1 MSFSFR
7 NLFSQDESEN
17 SEGAEA
23 SRDQSGDERASFL
36 PDGTTSAFRGMRT
49 ETNQKS
55 GASRTYTR
63 YMVGELLPYIPP
75 AIAAPS
81 GIPMEQMLEI
91 PLPADGSRDVN
102 LSTLYQLCPNLFASE
117 ITPLNDSV
125 ITLPPKI
132 EDVPP
137 ENGNQSGISA
147 PGQGSL
153 NPFSDASLPVQPSQP
168 GPGHDAGDSGFGSG
182 ANSQNPFWSPE
193 PEKSDRG
200 QTESKFSGDQ
210 GERKEMPAASP
221 FGNQPAPK
229 SESPNLFSQGENS
242 QQAPKGFLPPKGEPT
257 SQPGEGFGFQN
268 YHSTPEAEKSPSPAT
283 GPAQPANP
291 FANSAASVEQPAS
304 QAPAAEQ
311 NEFSTLFSRKA
322 EEDASIEPPG
332 MSQSKGNGPEMN
344 WGSPQMKSKGDEA
357 KSHSFHSGPG
367 SGQSPFEGTMETI
380 ESEVDE
386 DDGEFEGYL
395 PPAADEDTLSQI
407 PGLVESEREREEEE
421 QDQETS
427 FDDEPVHFD
436 DLMASVDEKESDS
449 SRTSFFDE
457 LAHSPAP
464 SQKEYQADP
473 PKSEEKPE
481 SHFGNVAS
489 AHSERERSKSPGPEP
504 VRSAPAFS
512 SSRNIRDLE
521 LRAIF
526 GVEDAFTIQI
536 VAELVAKMDGVSS
549 CAVSSPGGYA
559 LAGRQERSN
568 SGESIREMSRNVR
581 QLAEIS
587 GISDASAFT
596 LQTDQ
601 GMVSL
606 FLEGDSCLMVR
617 HESSG
622 FGPGVR
628 ERLILIARSLD
639 RIES

>member
-23 SRDQSGDERASFL
+23 SPDQSGEERASFL

-55 GASRTYTR
+55 GASRAYTR

-125 ITLPPKI
+125 VTLPPKI

-137 ENGNQSGISA
+137 ANGAQSGFSA
-147 PGQGSL
+147 PKQGNL
-153 NPFSDASLPVQPSQP
+153 NPFSDASLPAQSS
-168 GPGHDAGDSGFGSG
+168 PGHDAGTVGFGSE

-193 PEKSDRG
+193 PERTDSVGND
-200 QTESKFSGDQ
+200 SKISRDQ
-210 GERKEMPAASP
+210 EEREEMPSASP

-229 SESPNLFSQGENS
+229 PESPNLFSQSESS
-242 QQAPKGFLPPKGEPT
+242 QHAPKGFLPPKGEQKT
-257 SQPGEGFGFQN
+257 QPGEGFGFQN
-268 YHSTPEAEKSPSPAT
+268 YSSAPESEKSPT
-283 GPAQPANP
+283 
-291 FANSAASVEQPAS
+291 
-304 QAPAAEQ
+304 PAADQ

-322 EEDASIEPPG
+322 EEDVSIEHPG
-332 MSQSKGNGPEMN
+332 MTQSKGSDSEKN
-344 WGSPQMKSKGDEA
+344 WSSPQMKSQGDEA
-357 KSHSFHSGPG
+357 NSHSFNSGPVH
-367 SGQSPFEGTMETI
+367 GQSPFEGTMESI

-386 DDGEFEGYL
+386 EDGEFEGYL

-407 PGLVESEREREEEE
+407 PGLVESEREREEEVEE
-421 QDQETS
+421 QEDS
-427 FDDEPVHFD
+427 FGNEPVHFD

-464 SQKEYQADP
+464 HQKEYKADP
-473 PKSEEKPE
+473 PKPKEKPE
-481 SHFGNVAS
+481 SPFDSVAS
-489 AHSERERSKSPGPEP
+489 SNSGRERSRSPEPEP

-512 SSRNIRDLE
+512 SSRNIKDLE

-526 GVEDAFTIQI
+526 GVEEAFTIQI

-549 CAVSSPGGYA
+549 CAVSSPGGHA
-559 LAGRQERSN
+559 LAGRQERAS
-568 SGESIREMSRNVR
+568 SSETIREMSRNVR

-617 HESSG
+617 HETSG